1 MLMVGHQTGLA
12 AWSGRVTAWSG
23 RVVAR
28 FGRVVARFGRVT
40 APGGLVVLGGAVITL
55 QVGVAAC
62 GSAASAGQECEP
74 ATEALPATAAWSLIA
89 EIPRTSAAAASL
101 ALREVAQL
109 LPYLPADGLQLH
121 VIYSQDSD
129 DLVPGG
135 GDGGPPQVLYA
146 AAPSFAAVQVSGA
159 PARPADPTHL
169 TSQRYCGQLTQW
181 EHRAQQELQSTA
193 AQRSAAVATWLAAT
207 ERRLTQLAG
216 RPIPDTSGAEAG
228 GEVDT
233 AASVF
238 AAVQVAQAASQPTI
252 FLVGGL
258 SILNP
263 PTEQFRFRGQ
273 LIALIDSDDPGQV
286 LPAEA
291 KWTQWAH
298 AAGASFEA
306 LSADDAPATIAQALG
321 PRGR

>member
-1 MLMVGHQTGLA
+1 MGRKRSMLMVGRQTGLA

-23 RVVAR
+23 RVA
-28 FGRVVARFGRVT
+28 ARFGRVT

-55 QVGVAAC
+55 QMGVAAC
-62 GSAASAGQECEP
+62 SSAASASQECRP
-74 ATEALPATAAWSLIA
+74 ATEVLPATAAWSLIA
-89 EIPRTSAAAASL
+89 EIPRTSAAAASS
-101 ALREVAQL
+101 ALHEVAQL

-146 AAPSFAAVQVSGA
+146 AAPSFTAVQVSGA
-159 PARPADPTHL
+159 PARPVDPTHL

-181 EHRAQQELQSTA
+181 EHRAQQKLQSAA
-193 AQRSAAVATWLAAT
+193 AQRSAAVATWLAVT
-207 ERRLTQLAG
+207 EQRLTQLAG

-238 AAVQVAQAASQPTI
+238 AAVQVAQTAPQPTI

-263 PTEQFRFRGQ
+263 PTEKFRFRGQ

-298 AAGASFEA
+298 TAGASFEA